1 MKYTINFNKLLLFG
15 PASLALLILL
25 TITLSLCPT
34 LIQWVN
40 ATENDSYYQDK
51 ATANINTTVG
61 PMIAISLENQVDM
74 SITPESTG
82 VKETTNNARLTIKT
96 NNDSGYSIYMTS
108 TNDGKLVNMDG
119 QEKQA
124 INSLPAT
131 GALTAN
137 TWGYKISK
145 TGRPTPTDYNAVPA
159 TIERIHSSSSTDT
172 TNEDD
177 YELTFGVAVNTD
189 LPTGYYQG
197 SVTISAVTNPV
208 NITSLRQLTYMQ
220 DMTSEICAN
229 TPFDEQ
235 GTMDP
240 TQANPNQPITKQLID
255 QRDGKKYWVAK
266 LRDGNC
272 WMVQNLAIN
281 PENKTMTSDDTD
293 LPSGTSYT
301 FQSQSYESFFTHQ
314 ADMLLA
320 TPMLNKQCNDIQ
332 SQVPLYPTCADSGFI
347 SVAEQEDGNNTWA
360 PTYIATRGTITI
372 NGNQYTGLVAAN
384 ETQKTY
390 DAHYLVGGQYSFKT
404 ATARNSGSICPQNWM
419 LPTGNDSNNGS
430 FTNLFAAY
438 GITSTPYSTTGTQN
452 IDMRDGTKI
461 SYNIQTGEFD
471 AAKAPLY
478 LVRSGAAN
486 GYSAHTNEYDSLV
499 GAGVNGIYWTKNTST
514 INSVDARAFG
524 VSATQIGTYES
535 FQHTAISIR
544 CLAK

>member
-34 LIQWVN
+34 LVQWVN

-82 VKETTNNARLTIKT
+82 VKETTNNAKLTIKT

-145 TGRPTPTDYNAVPA
+145 TGQPTPADYNAVPA
-159 TIERIHSSSSTDT
+159 MIERIHSSSSTDT

-272 WMVQNLAIN
+272 WMVQNLDIN
-281 PENKTMTSDDTD
+281 LDEHTTLTSADTD
-293 LPSGTSYT
+293 LPSGESYT
-301 FQSQSYESFFTHQ
+301 FQRQGNESFYGQ
-314 ADMLLA
+314 QSSILLA
-320 TPMLNKQCNDIQ
+320 TPTMNKQCDPIK
-332 SQVPLYPTCADSGFI
+332 SQESLYPTCLDSGFI
-347 SVAEQEDGNNTWA
+347 SIAEQEGETDIWSPTYTAQHGSVNLNNT
-360 PTYIATRGTITI
+360 Y
-372 NGNQYTGLVAAN
+372 NGFVAAN

-390 DAHYLVGGQYSFKT
+390 DAHYLVGGLYSFDAAT
-404 ATARNSGSICPQNWM
+404 ATNKGTICPKGWT
-419 LPTGNDSNNGS
+419 LPTGNTTNNGS
-430 FTNLFAAY
+430 LANLLAAY
-438 GITSTPYSTTGTQN
+438 GITNTPYATASTPSIN
-452 IDMRDGTKI
+452 MRDGTKV
-461 SYNIQTGEFD
+461 SYNVQTGEFD
-471 AAKAPLY
+471 IAKEPLH
-478 LVRSGAAN
+478 LVRSGGAN
-486 GYSAHTNEYDSLV
+486 SYAVNSYAYLA
-499 GAGVNGIYWTKNTST
+499 GAGVSGNYWTKTSSST
-514 INSVDARAFG
+514 EYAYYVSFSSTN
-524 VSATQIGTYES
+524 VSANNSLRFYALS
-535 FQHTAISIR
+535 VR
-544 CLAK
+544 CLAQ